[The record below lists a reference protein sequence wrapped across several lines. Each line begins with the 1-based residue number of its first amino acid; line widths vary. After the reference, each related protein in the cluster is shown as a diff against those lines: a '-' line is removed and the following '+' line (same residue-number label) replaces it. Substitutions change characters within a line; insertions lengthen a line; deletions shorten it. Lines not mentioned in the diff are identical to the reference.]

1 MKTCSFVR
9 KWLLKR
15 FPPKQ
20 YSVAWK
26 MPPCKSQP
34 PGRISPQAPFK
45 AWKIQRLLV
54 VYSVGPKPVDILPDP
69 RMSTPCRTR
78 LLPGQTVPVSPHTRR
93 LDAPLPGSLDA
104 REHSPLN
111 WSRYFLIIFWIKS
124 FLLTPP
130 APPSFSVLPSPAF
143 VGASRCWPQCWQ
155 SICIF
160 RTNRNY
166 FWPQS
171 IRSIFD
177 DLSSKYLGNSSLIKL
192 IKTCE

>member
-124 FLLTPP
+124 LT
-130 APPSFSVLPSPAF
+130 SHTSSTAF
-143 VGASRCWPQCWQ
+143 
-155 SICIF
+155 IF
-160 RTNRNY
+160 RLAVSCIC
-166 FWPQS
+166 WGVSLLASMLAIHLHISDQS
-171 IRSIFD
+171 KLFLASIHSINLWRFIFKI
-177 DLSSKYLGNSSLIKL
+177 SWKFKFN
-192 IKTCE
+192 KTD